1 MNKQQKTL
9 LSIAKNL
16 SKEQDRLND
25 VIDHFDEVRDNLSYA
40 DLLSEHGARL
50 TEFLDVLTI
59 AENQL
64 ADVIECIKKAM
75 KL

>member
-9 LSIAKNL
+9 LSIKFNL

-40 DLLSEHGARL
+40 DLLSEHGAKL

-64 ADVIECIKKAM
+64 ADVIEYIKKAM

>member
-9 LSIAKNL
+9 LSIKFNL

-40 DLLSEHGARL
+40 DLLSEHGAKL

-64 ADVIECIKKAM
+64 ADVIECIKKALKM
-75 KL
+75 